1 MIEIKQLKGQ
11 KKYQEVTKLMNKH
24 IQKMSE
30 NIKEEEIWFL
40 EHQNVFTAGSSTP
53 KEFKIDEINKIPVI
67 KFNRGGKITFHGPG
81 QLVIYPLINLK
92 KRKKNIID
100 YINSLEDICIKAFKR
115 SDIKLYRKKEKN
127 RGLWVQN
134 NNELKKII
142 FIGLRFSKGIIY
154 HGLSINFNLDLD
166 NFQKIDPCG
175 LKSKDISSLKELK
188 INYDKVKYIKILK
201 KNLLEYFIRIY
212 FKFIKFPI

>member
-1 MIEIKQLKGQ
+1 MIEIKQLKGK
-11 KKYQEVTKLMNKH
+11 KKYEEITKLMNIH

-30 NIKEEEIWFL
+30 NVKEEEIWFL
-40 EHQNVFTAGSSTP
+40 EHQKVFTAGSSTP
-53 KEFKIDEINKIPVI
+53 KEFKINEINKIPVI
-67 KFNRGGKITFHGPG
+67 KVNRGGKITFHGPG

-127 RGLWVQN
+127 RGLWVEN

-142 FIGLRFSKGIIY
+142 FIGLRYSKGIVH

-175 LKSKDISSLKELK
+175 LNSKDISSLKELK
-188 INYDKVKYIKILK
+188 INFSKRKIYQDLK
-201 KNLLEYFIRIY
+201 EE
-212 FKFIKFPI
+212 FKRVF

>member
-11 KKYQEVTKLMNKH
+11 KKYQEVSKLMNNH
-24 IQKMSE
+24 IRKMSE
-30 NIKEEEIWFL
+30 NEKEEEIWFL

-53 KEFKIDEINKIPVI
+53 KEFKVDEINSIPVI
-67 KFNRGGKITFHGPG
+67 KVNRGGKITFHGPG

-100 YINSLEDICIKAFKR
+100 YINLLEDICIKAFRR

-127 RGLWVQN
+127 RGLWVKN
-134 NNELKKII
+134 NDESKKII
-142 FIGLRFSKGIIY
+142 FIGLRYSKGIIH

-166 NFQKIDPCG
+166 NFKKIDPCG
-175 LKSKDISSLKELK
+175 LNSKEISSLKELN
-188 INYDKVKYIKILK
+188 INYNKGKIYQDLK
-201 KNLLEYFIRIY
+201 EEFMRVFY
-212 FKFIKFPI
+212 

>member
-1 MIEIKQLKGQ
+1 MIEIKQLKGL
-11 KKYQEVTKLMNKH
+11 KKYQEVIKLMNKH

-30 NIKEEEIWFL
+30 NVKEEEIWFL
-40 EHQNVFTAGSSTP
+40 EHQNIFTSGSSTP

-67 KFNRGGKITFHGPG
+67 KVNRGGKITFHGPG

-100 YINSLEDICIKAFKR
+100 YINLLENICIKAFKK
-115 SDIKLYRKKEKN
+115 SEIKLYRKKEKN
-127 RGLWVQN
+127 RGLWVEN

-142 FIGLRFSKGIIY
+142 FIGLRYSKGIIH
-154 HGLSINFNLDLD
+154 HGLSINFNLDLA

-175 LKSKDISSLKELK
+175 LNSKDISSLKELK
-188 INYDKVKYIKILK
+188 INYNKGKIYRDLK
-201 KNLLEYFIRIY
+201 EEFMRVFY
-212 FKFIKFPI
+212 

>member
-11 KKYQEVTKLMNKH
+11 KKYQDVTKLMNIH
-24 IQKMSE
+24 IQKMYE
-30 NIKEEEIWFL
+30 NVKDEEIWFL
-40 EHQNVFTAGSSTP
+40 EHQKVFTAGSSTP

-67 KFNRGGKITFHGPG
+67 KVNRGGKITFHGPG

-100 YINSLEDICIKAFKR
+100 YINSLEDICIKAFKK
-115 SDIKLYRKKEKN
+115 SNIKLYRKKEKN
-127 RGLWVQN
+127 RGLWVEN

-142 FIGLRFSKGIIY
+142 FIGLRYSKGIIH

-175 LKSKDISSLKELK
+175 LKSEDISSLKELK
-188 INYDKVKYIKILK
+188 IKYNKEKVYQDLREEFMKVFY
-201 KNLLEYFIRIY
+201 
-212 FKFIKFPI
+212 

>member
-11 KKYQEVTKLMNKH
+11 KKYQEVTKLMNIH

-53 KEFKIDEINKIPVI
+53 KEFKIDKINKIPVI
-67 KFNRGGKITFHGPG
+67 KVNRGGKITFHGPG

-127 RGLWVQN
+127 RGLWVEN
-134 NNELKKII
+134 NNETGHYEKPFVL
-142 FIGLRFSKGIIY
+142 IGLT
-154 HGLSINFNLDLD
+154 DLARYQ
-166 NFQKIDPCG
+166 F
-175 LKSKDISSLKELK
+175 KSKLNNMWYDLQPAQIDTYDDDSLK
-188 INYDKVKYIKILK
+188 NYNEKKYHCFFSRL
-201 KNLLEYFIRIY
+201 
-212 FKFIKFPI
+212 

>member
-11 KKYQEVTKLMNKH
+11 KKYQEVTQLMNKH

-40 EHQNVFTAGSSTP
+40 EHENVFTAGSSTP

-67 KFNRGGKITFHGPG
+67 KVNRGGKITFHGPG

-115 SDIKLYRKKEKN
+115 NDIKLYRKKEKN
-127 RGLWVQN
+127 RGLWVEN
-134 NNELKKII
+134 NNEFKKII
-142 FIGLRFSKGIIY
+142 FIGLRYSKGIIY

-175 LKSKDISSLKELK
+175 LNSKDISSLKELK
-188 INYDKVKYIKILK
+188 INYNKGKIYQDLKEEFMKVFY
-201 KNLLEYFIRIY
+201 
-212 FKFIKFPI
+212 

>member
-30 NIKEEEIWFL
+30 NVKNEEIWFL

-53 KEFKIDEINKIPVI
+53 KEFKLDKINNIPVI
-67 KFNRGGKITFHGPG
+67 KVDRGGKITFHGPG

-100 YINSLEDICIKAFKR
+100 YINLLEDICIKAFKK
-115 SDIKLYRKKEKN
+115 SDINLFRKKEKN
-127 RGLWVQN
+127 RGLWVKN

-142 FIGLRFSKGIIY
+142 FIGLRYSKGIIY
-154 HGLSINFNLDLD
+154 HGLSINFNLDLE
-166 NFQKIDPCG
+166 NFKKIDPCG
-175 LKSKDISSLKELK
+175 LNSQDISSLKELK
-188 INYDKVKYIKILK
+188 INYNKRKIYQNLK
-201 KNLLEYFIRIY
+201 EEFMKIFY
-212 FKFIKFPI
+212 

>member
-30 NIKEEEIWFL
+30 NVKNEEIWFL

-53 KEFKIDEINKIPVI
+53 KEFKINEINKIPVI
-67 KFNRGGKITFHGPG
+67 KVNRGGKITFHGPG

-100 YINSLEDICIKAFKR
+100 YINSLENICIKAFKR

-127 RGLWVQN
+127 RGLWVEN

-142 FIGLRFSKGIIY
+142 FIGLRYSKGIIH
-154 HGLSINFNLDLD
+154 HGLSINFDLDLN

-188 INYDKVKYIKILK
+188 INYDKGKIYQDLK
-201 KNLLEYFIRIY
+201 EEFMKVFY
-212 FKFIKFPI
+212 